1 MSQPRFYSWDDVGI
15 EYGRVLVGNTQE
27 RLKQILVQCLVTGY
41 GHKPGAGWTLG
52 HEHSNGFSLIN
63 ADGNVVNFVSNLPEQ
78 APYPAMDSQVIHIYA
93 AESLTDTSNAIID
106 GANLCSGTY
115 RKGMQELEDY
125 PRHQLGYA
133 ENVLRHADTTLQWTL
148 VADEKTFI
156 LNCSSDYSQL
166 ESSSSRYSFTLYVGE
181 VLLDTPISGNFV
193 VLGGEIYKYGN
204 LGLMY
209 AFSRGYTSLRDLITG
224 LAQHVE
230 VETEPYMAEPYLNP
244 SADTTFIPS
253 RINFQQP
260 RVVSENM
267 LVGRLRGVVYDDV
280 LRAKYGWEVGL
291 KALGFTGTD
300 FTDRAKPVKI
310 GNYSYAFARSYTGN
324 SYFTDNPEFW

>member
-1 MSQPRFYSWDDVGI
+1 MSQPRFYSWDDIGI
-15 EYGRVLVGNTQE
+15 EYSRVLVGNAQE

-41 GHKPGAGWTLG
+41 ESKSGAGWTLG

-63 ADGNVVNFVSNLPEQ
+63 ADGNVVNFVSDLPEQ
-78 APYPAMDSQVIHIYA
+78 APYPATHGASIHIYA

-133 ENVLRHADTTLQWTL
+133 ENVLKHGDATLQWTL

-156 LNCSSDYSQL
+156 LNCSDTYSRSGSPSN
-166 ESSSSRYSFTLYVGE
+166 EHSFTLYVGE
-181 VLLDTPISGNFV
+181 VILDTPVSGNFV
-193 VLGGEIYKYGN
+193 VLGGGIYRYGSY
-204 LGLMY
+204 GPMY
-209 AFSRGYTSLRDLITG
+209 AFSVGYTSLRDLITG

-230 VETEPYMAEPYLNP
+230 IGTEPYMDVPYLNP
-244 SADTTFIPS
+244 TADTTFIPS

-260 RVVSENM
+260 RVVSGGM

-310 GNYSYAFARSYTGN
+310 GDYRYAFAKSYTAN
-324 SYFTDNPEFW
+324 SYLTDNPEFW